1 MKLWLD
7 DIRRLPR
14 LSFGV
19 DMPDWVLAHSVNE
32 AIEIMKSGEVT
43 FASLDHDLG
52 IYHQDGGNGIKLLDW
67 MAENNIWPK
76 DGISVHSANPVGV
89 KQMIALIDR
98 YAPYYG
104 DSNDAS
110 RFDYE
115 SFAIFSEP
123 TYTSRRKIKE

>member
-14 LSFGV
+14 LKPGAAS
-19 DMPDWVLAHSVNE
+19 DWVLAHSVNE

-52 IYHQDGGNGIKLLDW
+52 LYYDQGGNGIKLLDW
-67 MAENNIWPK
+67 MAENNIWPT

-104 DSNDAS
+104 IATDSS
-110 RFDYE
+110 YFDYE
-115 SFAIFSEP
+115 DYIVSEP
-123 TYTSRRKIKE
+123 NYTSIRKESE